1 MNLKAAPVCR
11 VKTMT
16 SELLAGKNGRMFLPR
31 HLSCKELSALR
42 ESYKKGSICAAKIIG
57 IYRHNHSNDKDLRS
71 FLPEFPD
78 NETLTNVNPEAK
90 SDRTPVTALICLPF
104 GRNLPVATLLDRI
117 GGGENFDQQR
127 LNADMDAFKLA
138 ENNLALIKK
147 EYEITLSLHG
157 RLLELADPDK
167 KNIFK
172 EKEALNKAI
181 SHGGIK
187 RAAEIN
193 VFIEKNNLMPASAI
207 MSARMRYL
215 KEWETKLFSQY
226 YVLSK
231 KVRGDNKI
239 KFEPDG
245 NITIFMGRH
254 IMVEDTTV
262 KQQKP
267 QTYSLYHWHR
277 ILDKI
282 FVSLAEN
289 RNNMEMIIGELKE
302 MSQASDDQLVTFN
315 KRLTELAGQLKHV
328 KAEDMKQLRLELELT
343 SQFVSM
349 PNWKNMARAGL
360 RSALDCI
367 AARIAD
373 IDSEVAHLEYLRV
386 RLRGVGA
393 ARLNQLGDLS
403 RKIRWAV
410 NSGKYGI
417 AVNQAM
423 RTIQF
428 LSHFRNDPDFDVAMG
443 AALRMKDYSIQLVK
457 KDPPISEEKKHRL
470 TIYSLKDIG
479 ILDSVAQEGLL
490 CGRFMA
496 AYQALVN
503 NMYLGKIKNLNSNA
517 EVFNKVFKYWF
528 AHVRK
533 ETPQG
538 ERYWRAKL
546 YRAVFISN
554 RSRCFAAAGLMLLI
568 LEIEKFANLRPHLI
582 QKEHN
587 AIEVLLFNGKYSR
600 ASEIPEEERST
611 FLADLCSA
619 AVIDF
624 HLYVGPQDELRH
636 FYRAFG
642 VEHDIKGEKQ

>member
-1 MNLKAAPVCR
+1 M
-11 VKTMT
+11 KT
-16 SELLAGKNGRMFLPR
+16 LKNGL
-31 HLSCKELSALR
+31 L
-42 ESYKKGSICAAKIIG
+42 
-57 IYRHNHSNDKDLRS
+57 
-71 FLPEFPD
+71 
-78 NETLTNVNPEAK
+78 
-90 SDRTPVTALICLPF
+90 
-104 GRNLPVATLLDRI
+104 VASLLDRI
-117 GGGENFDQQR
+117 GGGQNFVQQR
-127 LNADMDAFKLA
+127 LNADTDAFKLA
-138 ENNLALIKK
+138 EKNLALIKN
-147 EYEITLSLHG
+147 EYETTLALHG
-157 RLLELADPDK
+157 RLLELACPD
-167 KNIFK
+167 NK
-172 EKEALNKAI
+172 EILKMKGALMALI
-181 SHGGIK
+181 SRGGID

-193 VFIEKNNLMPASAI
+193 AFIEKNNLMPASAI

-231 KVRGDNKI
+231 KVRGGNKI
-239 KFEPDG
+239 RFEPDG

-277 ILDKI
+277 ILDNI

-289 RNNMEMIIGELKE
+289 KNDMEMIISELKE
-302 MSQASDDQLVTFN
+302 ISEASEDQLVTFN
-315 KRLTELAGQLKHV
+315 KRLTELAGQLKSV
-328 KAEDMKQLRLELELT
+328 KDEDMKQLRLELELT
-343 SQFVSM
+343 SQFVCS

-360 RSALDCI
+360 RSAQDCA
-367 AARIAD
+367 AARMAD
-373 IDSEVAHLEYLRV
+373 IDSEVAHLEYLRA

-393 ARLNQLGDLS
+393 ARLNELGDLS
-403 RKIRWAV
+403 RRIRWAV
-410 NSGKYGI
+410 NSGKYGF
-417 AVNQAM
+417 AVDQAI

-428 LSHFRNDPDFDVAMG
+428 LSHFRNDPDFNGGMG

-457 KDPPISEEKKHRL
+457 KDPPISGEKKHQL
-470 TIYSLKDIG
+470 IIYSLKDIG

-496 AYQALVN
+496 VYQGLVN
-503 NMYLGKIKNLNSNA
+503 NMYLGKITNLNSNEEA
-517 EVFNKVFKYWF
+517 FNKAFSDWF
-528 AHVRK
+528 SFVRK

-546 YRAVFISN
+546 YRAVFISDS
-554 RSRCFAAAGLMLLI
+554 SRCFAAAGLMLLI

-582 QKEHN
+582 KKGHN
-587 AIEVLLFNGKYSR
+587 TIEVLLFNGKYSH
-600 ASEIPEEERST
+600 ASEIPEEERNA

-624 HLYVGPQDELRH
+624 HLHGEPKDKLRH

-642 VEHDIKGEKQ
+642 VAQDSRGENKE